1 MVLGGRCLAKL
12 TSEPLPNPSLKP
24 KYLYIA
30 VFCPPLERYVKVT
43 REEKPE
49 RYFPKSVQCDDP
61 YLSRFT
67 AGLRI
72 ALPRVSV
79 YLQWK

>member
-43 REEKPE
+43 E
-49 RYFPKSVQCDDP
+49 RKNLRDTSQNLYSVRT
-61 YLSRFT
+61 L
-67 AGLRI
+67 I
-72 ALPRVSV
+72 
-79 YLQWK
+79 